1 MPCTAL
7 ILASV
12 LVFGPFGTVDDETVK
27 EQQGAISSLERI
39 ELIGGG
45 AVTGSVLKE
54 DLDRIFVDIGPT
66 IIQLPLGSVVS
77 RKLIVAGNEVAD
89 DAETTQIYRV
99 GDGIPLPLQEAENK
113 ARGSV
118 VRIMAGGGLG
128 SGFII
133 SEDGLVV
140 TNVHVVEGERDIQ
153 LTVYLD
159 DVEGGARKEQV
170 ENVEIVAM
178 NPFLDLALLRIPDA
192 KNLPLRAVKFAAAD
206 SLDRSQKVFAVGT
219 PRGFERTV
227 SEGIISDPYR
237 SFEGQCYIQ
246 TTTPINPGNS
256 GGALFNEAGEV
267 VGVTNMKILES
278 EGLNFAIPLDQLK
291 FFIDRREAFL
301 FDESQPNTGVRYLPP
316 PKKNQPGD

>member
-291 FFIDRREAFL
+291 FFIDRREAYL